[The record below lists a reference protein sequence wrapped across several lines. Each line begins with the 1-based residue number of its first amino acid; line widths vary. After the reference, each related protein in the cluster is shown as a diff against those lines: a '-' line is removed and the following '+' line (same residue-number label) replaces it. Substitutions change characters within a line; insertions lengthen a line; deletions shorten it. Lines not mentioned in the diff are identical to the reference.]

1 MRTQTQKK
9 KDLLASDC
17 IEINGD
23 KISIDEIVL
32 IANNKCELKLTGDK
46 KIIDKINESHHFIQK
61 LSIENKAIYGVN
73 TGFGGMAK
81 HILSHEETQ
90 TLQDNLIYFLKTGT
104 GEYLPDKY
112 VRGAMIILCNAL
124 IKGASGIRFAI
135 IERYVFFLNNNIVPR
150 VHELGSIGASGD
162 LVPLSYIAGAITEK
176 GECFKVLH
184 NNIEKSGESICNE
197 YNLEPIQLQ
206 PKEGLAL
213 VNSTAMLTAIA
224 ACNLKEL
231 KTLFALTL
239 QVHAMMLQSLI
250 ASTQPF
256 EDFIH
261 QQKPHEGQI
270 FIAKTVRH
278 LLKGSSLVR
287 KNDELIAGESRL
299 YQDRYSIR
307 CIPQFLGPVADGI
320 KTINKQI
327 EIEANSVTDNPLID
341 MDNFQLIHGGN
352 FLGEYIAIA
361 MDQIRQYVGLISK
374 HLDAQIA
381 MLVMPEFNSGLPS
394 SLTGNSTNQINM
406 GLKGLQI
413 TANSIMPML
422 LFYGN
427 SIADK
432 FPTHAEQ
439 FNQNINS
446 QGFNSALL
454 TAKSIDL
461 FRKYIS
467 ISLIFAVQAV
477 DLRVRKMDQDFIVEE
492 HLSPETYKVYK
503 AIMQICGKPENG
515 KYPFVFN
522 DNDHPLDDYIKR
534 IEKDIND
541 NGLLEEAC
549 ADILINVEHFIRKSE

>member
-1 MRTQTQKK
+1 MKK
-9 KDLLASDC
+9 LSRKKMKSSGIDF
-17 IEINGD
+17 IEINGT
-23 KISIDEIVL
+23 KLSIDEIVL
-32 IANNKCELKLTGDK
+32 IANNKGELKLTDDE
-46 KIIDKINESHHFIQK
+46 KIIARINKSHLFIQQASSK
-61 LSIENKAIYGVN
+61 RKPIYGVN
-73 TGFGGMAK
+73 TGFGGMAT

-90 TLQDNLIYFLKTGT
+90 KLQDNLLYFLKTGS
-104 GEYLPDKY
+104 GEFLQDKY
-112 VRGAMIILCNAL
+112 VRAAMLILCNAL
-124 IKGASGIRFAI
+124 VKGTSGIRYKI
-135 IERYVFFLNNNIVPR
+135 IERYIFFLNNNITPR

-162 LVPLSYIAGAITEK
+162 LVPLSYIAGAVT
-176 GECFKVLH
+176 GNAECFKVIH
-184 NNIEKSGESICNE
+184 KGVEKSGVRICDE
-197 YNLEPIQLQ
+197 FDLERLHLQ

-213 VNSTAMLTAIA
+213 INSTAMLTAIA

-231 KTLFALTL
+231 KTLFVLSLQAHAL
-239 QVHAMMLQSLI
+239 MLQALI
-250 ASTQPF
+250 ASVQPF
-256 EDFIH
+256 DDFIH
-261 QQKPHEGQI
+261 QQKPHEGQL
-270 FIAKTVRH
+270 FVARTFRQ

-287 KNDELIAGESRL
+287 KNGELIAGESRL

-341 MDNFQLIHGGN
+341 MENYQMIHGGN

-361 MDQIRQYVGLISK
+361 MDQARQYIGLVSK

-477 DLRVRKMDQDFIVEE
+477 DLRVRKMDKDFSVKE
-492 HLSPETYKVYK
+492 HLSPETYKVYH
-503 AIMQICGKPENG
+503 AMMQICDKPEHG
-515 KYPFVFN
+515 KLPFVFN
-522 DNDHPLDDYIKR
+522 DNTHPLDDYLKR
-534 IEKDIND
+534 IENDINQ

-549 ADILINVEHFIRKSE
+549 SDLLVDLDQFIYKA

>member
-1 MRTQTQKK
+1 MKKLSRKK
-9 KDLLASDC
+9 KALPSDGY
-17 IEINGD
+17 IEIKGD
-23 KISIDEIVL
+23 KISVNDIVFIATNKGKLILTDDE
-32 IANNKCELKLTGDK
+32 
-46 KIIDKINESHHFIQK
+46 KIIDGINKSHHFIQQASAK
-61 LSIENKAIYGVN
+61 RKPIYGVN
-73 TGFGGMAK
+73 TPFGGMAT

-90 TLQDNLIYFLKTGT
+90 RLQDNLLYFLKTGT
-104 GEYLPDKY
+104 GEFLQDKY
-112 VRGAMIILCNAL
+112 VRAAMVILCNAL
-124 IKGASGIRFAI
+124 VKGTSGIRYKI
-135 IERYVFFLNNNIVPR
+135 IERYVFFINNNIVPR

-162 LVPLSYIAGAITEK
+162 LVPLSYIAGAVT
-176 GECFKVLH
+176 GNAECFKVKH
-184 NNIEKSGESICNE
+184 KGYEKSGVEICNE
-197 YNLEPIQLQ
+197 FNLERIHLQ

-224 ACNLKEL
+224 VCNLKEL
-231 KTLFALTL
+231 KILFALTL
-239 QVHAMMLQSLI
+239 QTHALMLQALI
-250 ASTQPF
+250 ASVQPF
-256 EDFIH
+256 DDFIH
-261 QQKPHEGQI
+261 QQKPHEGQLFVANI
-270 FIAKTVRH
+270 FRN

-287 KNDELIAGESRL
+287 KNGELIAGESRL

-341 MDNFQLIHGGN
+341 LENYQLIHGGN

-361 MDQIRQYVGLISK
+361 MDQVRQYIGLVSK

-394 SLTGNSTNQINM
+394 SLTGNSTNNINM

-454 TAKSIDL
+454 TAKSLDL

-467 ISLIFAVQAV
+467 ISLVFAVQAV
-477 DLRVRKMDQDFIVEE
+477 DLRVRKMDKDFIVKE
-492 HLSPETYKVYK
+492 HISPETYKVYK
-503 AIMQICGKPENG
+503 AVLEVCGKPENG
-515 KYPFVFN
+515 KQPFIFN
-522 DNDHPLDDYIKR
+522 DNAHPLDDYLKR
-534 IEKDIND
+534 IENDINQ

-549 ADILINVEHFIRKSE
+549 SETLMDLEQLINKG

>member
-1 MRTQTQKK
+1 MKTLSQIPKSSS
-9 KDLLASDC
+9 DLER
-17 IEINGD
+17 IKINGD

-32 IANNKCELKLTGDK
+32 IANNKCELKLTVDK
-46 KIIDKINESHHFIQK
+46 RIIDNVNNNHHFIQK
-61 LSIENKAIYGVN
+61 LSKEHKAIYGVN
-73 TGFGGMAK
+73 TGFGGMAT

-90 TLQDNLIYFLKTGT
+90 TLQDNLIHFLKTGT

-112 VRGAMIILCNAL
+112 VRAAMIILCNAL
-124 IKGASGIRFAI
+124 LKGVSGIRFSI
-135 IERYVFFLNNNIVPR
+135 IERYIFFLNNNIVPR

-162 LVPLSYIAGAITEK
+162 LVLLSYIAGAITEK

-184 NNIEKSGESICNE
+184 NNIEKSGEAICKE
-197 YNLEPIQLQ
+197 FNLEPIQLQ

-239 QVHAMMLQSLI
+239 QVHGMMLQSLI

-261 QQKPHEGQI
+261 QQKPHAGQI
-270 FIAKTVRH
+270 FIAQTIRH

-341 MDNFQLIHGGN
+341 IDNFQLIHGGN

-361 MDQIRQYVGLISK
+361 MDQLRQYVGLMSK

-394 SLTGNSTNQINM
+394 SLTGNTTNKINM

-461 FRKYIS
+461 FKKYIS
-467 ISLIFAVQAV
+467 IALIFAVQAV
-477 DLRVRKMDQDFIVEE
+477 DLRVRKIDQDFTVKN
-492 HLSPETYKVYK
+492 HLSPESYKIYK
-503 AIMQICGKPENG
+503 AIMQICDKPENG
-515 KYPFVFN
+515 NYPFVYN
-522 DNDHPLDDYIKR
+522 DNAHPLDDYLKR

-541 NGLLEEAC
+541 NGLLEDAC
-549 ADILINVEHFIRKSE
+549 ADMLMDIEHFISKSQ

>member
-1 MRTQTQKK
+1 MEKLSRNKK
-9 KDLLASDC
+9 ESYYVDC
-17 IEINGD
+17 IEINGN
-23 KISIDEIVL
+23 KISVDEIVF
-32 IANNKCELKLTGDK
+32 IANNKGVLKLTDDE
-46 KIIDKINESHHFIQK
+46 KIHDKIEKSHQFIQQASSK
-61 LSIENKAIYGVN
+61 RKPIYGVN
-73 TGFGGMAK
+73 TGFGGMAT

-90 TLQDNLIYFLKTGT
+90 KLQNNLLYFLKTGT
-104 GEYLPDKY
+104 GEFLQDKY
-112 VRGAMIILCNAL
+112 VRAAMVILCNAL
-124 IKGASGIRFAI
+124 VKGTSGIRYKI

-162 LVPLSYIAGAITEK
+162 LVPLSYVAGAIT
-176 GECFKVLH
+176 GNAECFKVLH
-184 NNIEKSGESICNE
+184 EGVEKSGVTICNE
-197 YNLEPIQLQ
+197 FNLDCIYLQ

-231 KTLFALTL
+231 KTLFALSL
-239 QVHAMMLQSLI
+239 QVHAMMLQALI

-256 EDFIH
+256 NDFIH
-261 QQKPHEGQI
+261 QQKPHEGQL
-270 FIAKTVRH
+270 FIAKIFRH
-278 LLKGSSLVR
+278 LLEGSSLVR
-287 KNDELIAGESRL
+287 KNGEFIAGESRL

-341 MDNFQLIHGGN
+341 MENYQMIHGGN

-361 MDQIRQYVGLISK
+361 MDQTRQYIGLVSK

-394 SLTGNSTNQINM
+394 SLTGNSTNNINM

-432 FPTHAEQ
+432 YPTHAEQ

-477 DLRVRKMDQDFIVEE
+477 DLRVRKMDKDFMVKE

-503 AIMQICGKPENG
+503 AMMQICDKPENG
-515 KYPFVFN
+515 KLPFIFN
-522 DNDHPLDDYIKR
+522 DNTHPLDNYLKR
-534 IEKDIND
+534 IELDINQT
-541 NGLLEEAC
+541 GLLEEAC
-549 ADILINVEHFIRKSE
+549 SDTLTDLEQFIKKT

>member
-1 MRTQTQKK
+1 M
-9 KDLLASDC
+9 
-17 IEINGD
+17 
-23 KISIDEIVL
+23 V
-32 IANNKCELKLTGDK
+32 
-46 KIIDKINESHHFIQK
+46 
-61 LSIENKAIYGVN
+61 
-73 TGFGGMAK
+73 
-81 HILSHEETQ
+81 
-90 TLQDNLIYFLKTGT
+90 
-104 GEYLPDKY
+104 
-112 VRGAMIILCNAL
+112 ILCNAL
-124 IKGASGIRFAI
+124 VKGTSGIRYKI

-162 LVPLSYIAGAITEK
+162 LVPLSYIAGAIT
-176 GECFKVLH
+176 GNAECFKVMH
-184 NNIEKSGESICNE
+184 EGEEKSGVAICNE
-197 YNLEPIQLQ
+197 FNLVRLHLQ

-231 KTLFALTL
+231 KTLFVLSLHTHAL
-239 QVHAMMLQSLI
+239 MLQALI
-250 ASTQPF
+250 ASVQPF
-256 EDFIH
+256 DDFIH
-261 QQKPHEGQI
+261 KQKPHDGQLFVAKI
-270 FIAKTVRH
+270 FRD

-287 KNDELIAGESRL
+287 KNGELIAGESRL

-341 MDNFQLIHGGN
+341 MENYQLIHGGN

-361 MDQIRQYVGLISK
+361 MDQTRQYIGLVSK

-413 TANSIMPML
+413 TANSVMPML

-467 ISLIFAVQAV
+467 VSLIFAVQAV
-477 DLRVRKMDQDFIVEE
+477 DLRVRKMDKDFDVKA

-503 AIMQICGKPENG
+503 AMMQICDKPENG
-515 KYPFVFN
+515 KLPFIFN
-522 DNDHPLDDYIKR
+522 DNTHPIDNYLKR
-534 IEKDIND
+534 IENDINQT
-541 NGLLEEAC
+541 GLLEEAC
-549 ADILINVEHFIRKSE
+549 SDTLMDLEQFIYKA